1 MNDIIQQL
9 APYLVS
15 IVIGGL
21 TYLITYLK
29 TKTIKLKIET
39 LEKLFKDSDEEYIIA
54 DYLVRYKYL
63 SEKYV
68 MDDRV
73 LILHHKYVVFIK

>member
-29 TKTIKLKIET
+29 TKTINLLTIPIEI
-39 LEKLFKDSDEEYIIA
+39 SN
-54 DYLVRYKYL
+54 
-63 SEKYV
+63 SV
-68 MDDRV
+68 MRAFD
-73 LILHHKYVVFIK
+73 

>member
-29 TKTIKLKIET
+29 TKTINLKVET
-39 LEKLFKDSDEEYIIA
+39 LEKLFKDSDEEYII
-54 DYLVRYKYL
+54 YCPNCNTKILL
-63 SEKYV
+63 SEAKIV
-68 MDDRV
+68 AHSKA
-73 LILHHKYVVFIK
+73 INEEEEE

>member
-29 TKTIKLKIET
+29 TKTINLKVET
-39 LEKLFKDSDEEYIIA
+39 LE
-54 DYLVRYKYL
+54 
-63 SEKYV
+63 
-68 MDDRV
+68 
-73 LILHHKYVVFIK
+73 

>member
-29 TKTIKLKIET
+29 TKTINLVGIGTNYGKMHIKNRLRSLKLCVKI
-39 LEKLFKDSDEEYIIA
+39 S
-54 DYLVRYKYL
+54 
-63 SEKYV
+63 
-68 MDDRV
+68 
-73 LILHHKYVVFIK
+73 